1 MKSGITTVS
10 ASLLGILA
18 VVQGGAGTP
27 RLDVPPGFSADLYA
41 RGIPG
46 ARDLT
51 VQPDGTLTL
60 LGRAQR
66 DQFEIAPPTADAPVT
81 VMRVAT
87 ELDAPEVVAD
97 AMLPV
102 QAPNFVHLHW
112 NAASSELAYALT
124 PEIGQGIP
132 VAPRTLALAR
142 SLARHHRADVALA
155 PDGAIFVAD
164 SRAGAVWR
172 IRRTAL

>member
-10 ASLLGILA
+10 ASLLGVLA
-18 VVQGGAGTP
+18 IVQGGGAAP
-27 RLDVPPGFSADLYA
+27 RLDVPRGFSADLYA

-46 ARDLT
+46 ARDLA

-60 LGRAQR
+60 LGRAHR
-66 DQFEIAPPTADAPVT
+66 DRFEIAPPTADAPVT

-87 ELDAPEVVAD
+87 ELDAPGIAAD

-102 QAPNFVHLHW
+102 QAPNFVHMRW

-124 PEIGQGIP
+124 PEIGRGIP
-132 VAPRTLALAR
+132 IAPQTLALAR
-142 SLARHHRADVALA
+142 SLARRHHADVALA

-172 IRRTAL
+172 IRRTML